1 MSSLEIEPKMHK
13 QDMNLDSNMKFIDDL
28 WATE

>member
-1 MSSLEIEPKMHK
+1 MSALEIEPTMHL

-28 WATE
+28 WVTE